1 MLTLKTSPVSPLI
14 FNGNFLFLPFCVADE
29 MREQIRQQSGLQ
41 VDDTG
46 IGDQVRPTSNIS
58 GGILTFLG
66 L

>member
-1 MLTLKTSPVSPLI
+1 MFRRLI
-14 FNGNFLFLPFCVADE
+14 FNGNFFVALSLSVADE

-58 GGILTFLG
+58 GAF
-66 L
+66 